1 MARLKS
7 VAMNRHFDD
16 DQLERFVRHLARLH
30 LEIERGGRDP
40 DQLAQHLPPPVRTA
54 WQRSRPAGT
63 PLPGGP
69 AREDELGAVHLGY
82 GANGRVFA
90 NITTPTH
97 PDRRGAL
104 TFVLDTRQDGITI
117 RQVQRVHARGNYGI
131 DATVKATAP
140 PHMPIDEQ
148 LRRARTDRD
157 QADAALRAANQ
168 QRSGCTNGKPTDG
181 ANRSSDNWRKIVT
194 DLDREIAA
202 LRKRRQARDP
212 IDPPGYSR

>member
-1 MARLKS
+1 
-7 VAMNRHFDD
+7 MNRHFDD

-30 LEIERGGRDP
+30 LEIERGVRDP

-63 PLPGGP
+63 PLPGGA

-90 NITTPTH
+90 NITTPTQ

-131 DATVKATAP
+131 GSTVKTAP
-140 PHMPIDEQ
+140 PPDTPIDEQ

-157 QADAALRAANQ
+157 QAGAALRSADQ
-168 QRSGCTNGKPTDG
+168 QKRDSDGGHATDG
-181 ANRSSDNWRKIVT
+181 TTQSRDNWRKIVT
-194 DLDREIAA
+194 NLDREIRT
-202 LRKRRQARDP
+202 LGQRRQAHDQ
-212 IDPPGYSR
+212 IDPPGRSR

>member
-1 MARLKS
+1 
-7 VAMNRHFDD
+7 MNRHFDD
-16 DQLERFVRHLARLH
+16 DQLQRVVRHLACLH
-30 LEIERGGRDP
+30 LEIERGVRDP

-90 NITTPTH
+90 NITTPTQ

-104 TFVLDTRQDGITI
+104 TFVLDTRQDSITI

-131 DATVKATAP
+131 GSTVKTTP
-140 PHMPIDEQ
+140 PPDTPIDEQ

-157 QADAALRAANQ
+157 QAGAALRAADQ
-168 QRSGCTNGKPTDG
+168 QRRGPDSGHATDG
-181 ANRSSDNWRKIVT
+181 TTHSRDNWRKIVT
-194 DLDREIAA
+194 DLDREIRT
-202 LRKRRQARDP
+202 LGQRRQARDQT
-212 IDPPGYSR
+212 DPPGRSR